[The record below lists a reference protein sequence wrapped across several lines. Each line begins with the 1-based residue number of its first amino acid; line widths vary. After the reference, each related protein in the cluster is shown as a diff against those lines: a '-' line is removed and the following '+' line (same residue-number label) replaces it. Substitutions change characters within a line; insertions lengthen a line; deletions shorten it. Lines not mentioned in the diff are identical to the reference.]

1 MILCQVVGTVVAT
14 QKNVHLE
21 NNRLL
26 VVQPIDLNGNEL
38 GASMIALDRVDAGE
52 GDRVIVMKEGGSARL
67 IFQNP
72 EIPLQ
77 SVVIAVVDD
86 MDISPEVLKE
96 DWPSTVR
103 EQDE

>member
-26 VVQPIDLNGNEL
+26 IVQPIDLNGKDL
-38 GASMIALDRVDAGE
+38 GASMVALDRVDAGE
-52 GDRVIVMKEGGSARL
+52 GDRVIVMKEGGSARI

-86 MDISPEVLKE
+86 MDIDLEVLKE
-96 DWPSTVR
+96 NWPSTVC
-103 EQDE
+103 E